1 MGAIPRKV
9 EAMDDQISTGLPAS
23 IEAAWGV
30 RTRPNKG
37 PRPAL
42 SLERIVAAA
51 VRVAATDGL
60 QAVSMSRVA
69 AELGVST
76 MSLYR
81 YVAAKDELLALMA
94 DLPFEAPPA
103 PRGPDEGWRAG
114 LSRWAWTELA
124 VYRRNP
130 WVLRIPISGPPVTP
144 NTMVWLERG
153 LDSLRDTGLRED
165 EKLSVILLVTGYVRS
180 QASLQADIAAAQA
193 AGAAAPD
200 PEMMGSYGRLLT
212 RLTDAERFPALHAVI
227 AAGVFEEEDEPDYDF
242 TFGLERVLDGIE
254 TLIENRRSGRG

>member
-1 MGAIPRKV
+1 
-9 EAMDDQISTGLPAS
+9 MDDQTGTGLPAS

-30 RTRPNKG
+30 RTRPARG

-51 VRVAATDGL
+51 VRVAAADGL
-60 QAVSMSRVA
+60 QAVSMGRVA
-69 AELGVST
+69 ADLGVST

-94 DLPFEAPPA
+94 DLTFEAPPA
-103 PRGPDEGWRAG
+103 PRSPEESWRDG

-144 NTMVWLERG
+144 NAMAWLERG
-153 LDSLRDTGLRED
+153 LDCLRDTGLREG
-165 EKLSVILLVTGYVRS
+165 EKLSVMLLVTGFVRS
-180 QASLQADIAAAQA
+180 QATLQADIAAAQA
-193 AGAAAPD
+193 AGAAPPD
-200 PEMMGSYGRLLT
+200 PELMGAYGRLLA
-212 RLTDAERFPALHAVI
+212 RLTDPERFPALHAVL
-227 AAGVFEEEDEPDYDF
+227 AAGVFDEPDEPDYEF
-242 TFGLERVLDGIE
+242 NFGLERVLDGIE
-254 TLIENRRSGRG
+254 TLIENRRTGRG

>member
-1 MGAIPRKV
+1 
-9 EAMDDQISTGLPAS
+9 MDDQIGTGLPAS

-69 AELGVST
+69 ADLGVST

-81 YVAAKDELLALMA
+81 YVAAKNELLALMA
-94 DLPFEAPPA
+94 DLTFEAPPA

-144 NTMVWLERG
+144 NAIAWLERG
-153 LDSLRDTGLRED
+153 LDCLRDTGLEEG
-165 EKLSVILLVTGYVRS
+165 EKLSVILLLTGYVRN
-180 QASLQADIAAAQA
+180 QGTLEADISAAQA
-193 AGAAAPD
+193 AGKARAD
-200 PEMMGSYGRLLT
+200 GEMMPSYGQLLAA
-212 RLTDAERFPALHAVI
+212 LTDPERFPALHTVI
-227 AAGVFEEEDEPDYDF
+227 AAGVFDQPDEGDYDF

-254 TLIENRRSGRG
+254 TLIEKRRTGHG